1 MKKEK
6 ARAGDI
12 IFVDRGL
19 FRHFGVYAGKNRVIH
34 YAPPKGEFKFDA
46 DEACIHEASLEEF
59 LDGDDTYY
67 VCDFEES
74 RNCEDQDSWW
84 DIFRRALEELTGESF
99 EKKSETYHIYTPRS
113 TVARARRRIGEKSY
127 DLLENNCEH
136 FALWCKTGIAES
148 QQVECLMDCISTI
161 KLVKKL
167 LD

>member
-1 MKKEK
+1 MTTRR

-46 DEACIHEASLEEF
+46 DEACIHEASLEDF
-59 LDGDDTYY
+59 LDGDETYY
-67 VCDFEES
+67 VCDFSEKRET
-74 RNCEDQDSWW
+74 EGDDSWW
-84 DIFRRALEELTGESF
+84 DLFRTALEVLAGEDAD
-99 EKKSETYHIYTPRS
+99 KKPAPCHLYTPRA

-136 FALWCKTGIAES
+136 FAVWCKTGIAES
-148 QQVECLMDCISTI
+148 RQVESLMDCISTV
-161 KLVKKL
+161 KLVAKL
-167 LD
+167 WD